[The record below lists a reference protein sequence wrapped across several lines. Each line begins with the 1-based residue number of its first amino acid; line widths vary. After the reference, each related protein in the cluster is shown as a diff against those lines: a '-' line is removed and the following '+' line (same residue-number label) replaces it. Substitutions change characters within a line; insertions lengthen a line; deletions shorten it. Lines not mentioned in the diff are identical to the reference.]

1 MLLGV
6 VNQWMAPRFRRRVN
20 TGIAIA
26 AVGVLALGIAAV
38 SASASQ
44 AAENA
49 RLSSGEYADLVA
61 AAQARGAANSAK
73 SNESLRLVARGSG
86 KTFEDAWAKDAT
98 AVRDTMPGESDD
110 ARDTVVVR
118 DRLDADAMTAAA
130 STLLGLGDF
139 APFCKKREGATT
151 IRTLIDYSWVRGE
164 DGVVE
169 GRVVADAF
177 CHSMVRALVG
187 AVVPVGEGRREVGF
201 PAEVMPAHGLSL
213 EEVGYPPDGQLA
225 DRADEARAKRSL
237 PAPT

>member
-1 MLLGV
+1 MR
-6 VNQWMAPRFRRRVN
+6 A
-20 TGIAIA
+20 
-26 AVGVLALGIAAV
+26 
-38 SASASQ
+38 
-44 AAENA
+44 
-49 RLSSGEYADLVA
+49 
-61 AAQARGAANSAK
+61 
-73 SNESLRLVARGSG
+73 
-86 KTFEDAWAKDAT
+86 
-98 AVRDTMPGESDD
+98 
-110 ARDTVVVR
+110 DTVVVR

-201 PAEVMPAHGLSL
+201 PAEVMAGGIRDGRVKVMPAHGLSL
-213 EEVGYPPDGQLA
+213 EEVGYPPDGQARRPRRRGARRFAARPDVTSLA
-225 DRADEARAKRSL
+225 SGEWTVPTTVPDAREGKPFAEPAAYAGQSL
-237 PAPT
+237 LVDTSTSTA